1 MEPEEKSEEQP
12 ERFYKK
18 LSHLTPKQLTI
29 LGVLL
34 TAIVILAIM
43 TGGFI
48 ELLKLLVMLFIELV
62 IRIARLIFRF

>member
-1 MEPEEKSEEQP
+1 MEPEEKPEEQP

-18 LSHLTPKQLTI
+18 LSQLTPKQLTI

>member
-18 LSHLTPKQLTI
+18 LSQLTPKQLTI

>member
-1 MEPEEKSEEQP
+1 VEPEEKP
-12 ERFYKK
+12 EKFYKR
-18 LSHLTPKQLTI
+18 LPQLTPKQMTI
-29 LGVLL
+29 LGVVVV
-34 TAIVILAIM
+34 AVVILAIM